1 MSGFIRAIRAESLKT
16 RRSFFGWLIAGAAFF
31 VPLIVLAARMKRSGD
46 LPAIYARADFWERL
60 WTITWESIAILILPM
75 LLLLMVSLFVQIE
88 ERGNAWKQVHATPQR
103 FAAIYLAKLTVLLL
117 LVSRF
122 LVLAIL
128 AMSATALIPPL
139 LDARVPFPVASW
151 PASMILERVLRYF
164 VDSLPLITFQLLLA
178 LRFRTLMTPLGVGGA
193 IWILS
198 VGTLNTAYSHWIP
211 YSYPA
216 LDYLFDANYRVRAQ
230 PPVAIPTLAFAISLV
245 FAAAGYALYAA
256 RRDKG

>member
-1 MSGFIRAIRAESLKT
+1 LKT
-16 RRSFFGWLIAGAAFF
+16 RRCFFGWLIAGAAFF

-46 LPAIYARADFWERL
+46 LPAIYARTDFWERL
-60 WTITWESIAILILPM
+60 WTITWEATAILILPT
-75 LLLLMVSLFVQIE
+75 LLLLVVTLVVHIE

-103 FAAIYLAKLTVLLL
+103 FATLYVAKLVVLLL
-117 LVSRF
+117 LLARF
-122 LVLAIL
+122 LILVIL
-128 AMSATALIPPL
+128 AMTVTGFIPPL
-139 LDARVPFPVASW
+139 VDGRVPFPAVAW
-151 PASMILERVLRYF
+151 PTAIALDRATRYF

-216 LDYLFDANYRVRAQ
+216 LDYLLDANYRVRAQ
-230 PPVAIPTLAFAISLV
+230 PSVAIPALALAVAFG
-245 FAAAGYALYAA
+245 FAAWGYALYAV